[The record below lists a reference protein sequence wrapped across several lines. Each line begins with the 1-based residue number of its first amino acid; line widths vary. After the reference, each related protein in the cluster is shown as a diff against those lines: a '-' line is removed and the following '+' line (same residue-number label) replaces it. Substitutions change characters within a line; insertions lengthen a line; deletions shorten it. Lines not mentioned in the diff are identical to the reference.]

1 MISAAIVSFNEAEK
15 LERCLESIRD
25 FVDEIVIVDLGS
37 KDETKNV
44 CEKYGAK
51 IFHHKFVPYVEKIR
65 NFSISKAS
73 NEWILILDPDEYI
86 PDSLKNELKKVS
98 ESKEYSAVNIP
109 RKNIFFGKWIT
120 HTNWWPDKHVRF
132 FQKGSVSWSQI
143 HLYPKVSG
151 KILELP
157 AKEKLAIIHYG
168 YSDISEFIDRQN
180 RYAEVESE
188 EAYEKGIRFSWIS
201 FFWWPARVFLT
212 RFIKHQGYL
221 DGIYGFVL
229 TYLMMIYKITV
240 LVKLWEKRNAR

>member
-25 FVDEIVIVDLGS
+25 FVDEIVIIDLGS

-132 FQKGSVSWSQI
+132 FQKDSVRWDDKIHHYPEVFGQI
-143 HLYPKVSG
+143 LN
-151 KILELP
+151 LE
-157 AKEKLAIIHYG
+157 AKENLAIVHFG
-168 YSDISEFIDRQN
+168 YDSIAEFLNRQN
-180 RYAEVESE
+180 RYSDIE
-188 EAYEKGIRFSWIS
+188 
-201 FFWWPARVFLT
+201 
-212 RFIKHQGYL
+212 
-221 DGIYGFVL
+221 
-229 TYLMMIYKITV
+229 
-240 LVKLWEKRNAR
+240 